1 MKFKRGS
8 LHQLSATESRYIL
21 VCLTIIPSLSSIS
34 FAFHYYNTF
43 ASNAIAL
50 LVIPAFIVVG
60 RILHKV
66 ERTLELRLAF
76 ACKFLTW
83 LLSCQI
89 NKRCFVIGVTR
100 MVTQLPHFP
109 IGHSLDSPGVM
120 VPDEANLG
128 YLVYL
133 ASMSVLG
140 VLLISTKTLMH
151 FQ

>member
-1 MKFKRGS
+1 
-8 LHQLSATESRYIL
+8 
-21 VCLTIIPSLSSIS
+21 LSSIS

-128 YLVYL
+128 YGYL
-133 ASMSVLG
+133 FSLNVRSRGVIDIDQDANAFPIAVL
-140 VLLISTKTLMH
+140 TLWVRIPRG
-151 FQ
+151 

>member
-1 MKFKRGS
+1 MFDDNPFVV
-8 LHQLSATESRYIL
+8 LNLICVLLLQH
-21 VCLTIIPSLSSIS
+21 VCLKRDCFTCYTRLYCSWKNSPREYLIP
-34 FAFHYYNTF
+34 
-43 ASNAIAL
+43 
-50 LVIPAFIVVG
+50 V
-60 RILHKV
+60 K
-66 ERTLELRLAF
+66 RTLELRLAF